1 MCSIY
6 CCLVAF
12 LWNLIKRTGSAT
24 FSTQQ
29 NHTVYSARGETRGEF
44 ESGLVSEGMRP
55 FHRCVTQ
62 IKPDRKVPVENWE
75 SSKRFLA
82 FCVVLQMY
90 QINSY
95 LPHFPC
101 YTGFLP
107 NGPVVHH
114 LDPRRVAVS
123 RRCLR
128 PAESSR
134 HLLLVMD
141 WLDDCVIRFEI
152 QWLPGS
158 FNQLNQSAVQ
168 LMGRLVNAI

>member
-62 IKPDRKVPVENWE
+62 IKPDRKVPSCGEL
-75 SSKRFLA
+75 RI
-82 FCVVLQMY
+82 LQ
-90 QINSY
+90 
-95 LPHFPC
+95 
-101 YTGFLP
+101 
-107 NGPVVHH
+107 
-114 LDPRRVAVS
+114 AVS
-123 RRCLR
+123 RFLCS
-128 PAESSR
+128 PANVSNVFLSPTLSMLYWLLTKWSSR
-134 HLLLVMD
+134 PSS
-141 WLDDCVIRFEI
+141 WPTASDCVTEMSPSSRKFKAFIARNGLIGWLRNPIRYPVAARK
-152 QWLPGS
+152 L
-158 FNQLNQSAVQ
+158 
-168 LMGRLVNAI
+168 